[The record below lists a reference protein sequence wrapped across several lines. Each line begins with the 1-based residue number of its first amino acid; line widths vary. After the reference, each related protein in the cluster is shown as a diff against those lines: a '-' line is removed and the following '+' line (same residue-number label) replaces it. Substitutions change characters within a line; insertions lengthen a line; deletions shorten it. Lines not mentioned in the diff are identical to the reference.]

1 MTDTADLQVLSGPL
15 LTIQESRKPN
25 KYGRLADIIMGT
37 NFTSWSVSMPKVD
50 PDETQT
56 VFRPTHKDRR
66 TLPRI
71 RLGHPGKV
79 ILPGGDVVNVM
90 VHDLSRDGLQ
100 IRCGKKAAHAI
111 NPEAKAIKDGDAP
124 LEIQVLFYVP
134 LDTGKGRVK
143 AKGKLMYFSL
153 IAPDIVALG
162 LKFKSISSG
171 GVEHLRSVVKAAL
184 GSC

>member
-1 MTDTADLQVLSGPL
+1 MAKID
-15 LTIQESRKPN
+15 PN
-25 KYGRLADIIMGT
+25 
-37 NFTSWSVSMPKVD
+37 
-50 PDETQT
+50 ETQT
-56 VFRPTHKDRR
+56 MFRPVHKDRR
-66 TLPRI
+66 TLPRVT
-71 RLGHPGKV
+71 LSCPGKV

-90 VHDLSRDGLQ
+90 IYDLSRDGLQ
-100 IRCGKKAAHAI
+100 LRCGKKAAHAI
-111 NPEAKAIKDGDAP
+111 NPDGKAVKNGDSP

-134 LDTGKGRVK
+134 LDSGEGRVK

-184 GSC
+184 EGS

>member
-1 MTDTADLQVLSGPL
+1 MAK
-15 LTIQESRKPN
+15 I
-25 KYGRLADIIMGT
+25 
-37 NFTSWSVSMPKVD
+37 D

-56 VFRPTHKDRR
+56 MFRPVHTDRR
-66 TLPRI
+66 ALPRVT
-71 RLGHPGKV
+71 LGCPGKV

-90 VHDLSRDGLQ
+90 IYDLSRDGLQ
-100 IRCGKKAAHAI
+100 LRCGKKAAHAI
-111 NPEAKAIKDGDAP
+111 NPGGKAIKDGDSP

-134 LDTGKGRVK
+134 LDSGKGRVK

-162 LKFKSISSG
+162 MKFKSISSG

-184 GSC
+184 EDC

>member
-1 MTDTADLQVLSGPL
+1 MAK
-15 LTIQESRKPN
+15 I
-25 KYGRLADIIMGT
+25 
-37 NFTSWSVSMPKVD
+37 D

-56 VFRPTHKDRR
+56 MFRPVHKDRR
-66 TLPRI
+66 ALPRVT
-71 RLGHPGKV
+71 LSCPGKV

-90 VHDLSRDGLQ
+90 IYDLSRDGLQ
-100 IRCGKKAAHAI
+100 LRCGKKAAHAI
-111 NPEAKAIKDGDAP
+111 NPGGKAVKDGDSP

-134 LDTGKGRVK
+134 LDSGKGRVK

-162 LKFKSISSG
+162 MKFKSISSG

-184 GSC
+184 EGC

>member
-1 MTDTADLQVLSGPL
+1 MAK
-15 LTIQESRKPN
+15 I
-25 KYGRLADIIMGT
+25 
-37 NFTSWSVSMPKVD
+37 D

-56 VFRPTHKDRR
+56 MFRPVHKDRR
-66 TLPRI
+66 ALPRVT
-71 RLGHPGKV
+71 LKCPGKV

-90 VHDLSRDGLQ
+90 IHDLSRDGLQ
-100 IRCGKKAAHAI
+100 IRCGKKAADAI
-111 NPEAKAIKDGDAP
+111 NPDGKAIKDGASP

-134 LDTGKGRVK
+134 LDSGKGRVK
-143 AKGKLMYFSL
+143 AKGKLMYFAL

-184 GSC
+184 KSG

>member
-1 MTDTADLQVLSGPL
+1 MSQV
-15 LTIQESRKPN
+15 N
-25 KYGRLADIIMGT
+25 
-37 NFTSWSVSMPKVD
+37 

-56 VFRPTHKDRR
+56 MFKPTHKDRR
-66 TLPRI
+66 ALPRVT
-71 RLGHPGKV
+71 LGCPGKV

-90 VHDLSRDGLQ
+90 IHDLSRDGLQ
-100 IRCGKKAAHAI
+100 IRCGKAAALAI
-111 NPEAKAIKDGDAP
+111 NPEGKAVKDGDTK

-134 LDTGKGRVK
+134 LDSGKGRVK

-153 IAPDIVALG
+153 IAPDIMALG

-184 GSC
+184 ESC